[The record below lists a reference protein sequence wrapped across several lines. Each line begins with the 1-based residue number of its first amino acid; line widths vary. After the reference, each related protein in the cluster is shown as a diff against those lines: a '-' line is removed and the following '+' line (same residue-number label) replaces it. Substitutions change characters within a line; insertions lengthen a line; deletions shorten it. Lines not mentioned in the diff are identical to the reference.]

1 MGVNAQTALSLGC
14 RNDVRE
20 IEEEEEEALSSL
32 WKNVVVMDVCPLR
45 FHLRTTLRKI
55 EPRNQETG
63 RSNDC

>member
-20 IEEEEEEALSSL
+20 IEEEALSSL

-55 EPRNQETG
+55 DARNQETG

>member
-1 MGVNAQTALSLGC
+1 MGVNVQTALSLGC

-20 IEEEEEEALSSL
+20 IEEEALSSL

-45 FHLRTTLRKI
+45 FHLRTILRKI
-55 EPRNQETG
+55 EARNQETG